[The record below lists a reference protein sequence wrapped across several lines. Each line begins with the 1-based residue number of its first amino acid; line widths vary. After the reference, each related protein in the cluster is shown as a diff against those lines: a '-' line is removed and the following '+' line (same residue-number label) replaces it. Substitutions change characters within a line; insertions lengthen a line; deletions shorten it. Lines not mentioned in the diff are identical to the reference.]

1 MHWTVWEKVKS
12 FCSRADNCS
21 EGHPPTLLPKRRTF
35 CHMVSLSFPPLSAPP
50 GQENHPD
57 FSLLSESEIPTM
69 AVPSRQS
76 ARFPLGCMESRTL
89 APCWTAFPC
98 SAGLSSLDRD
108 GASRLA
114 GFKEEE
120 SCMPNL
126 PTVGRQG
133 NKNQGLWDEIT
144 KEKD

>member
-1 MHWTVWEKVKS
+1 MAI
-12 FCSRADNCS
+12 C
-21 EGHPPTLLPKRRTF
+21 TF
-35 CHMVSLSFPPLSAPP
+35 SPWLHGKQNFGSMLDSISS
-50 GQENHPD
+50 
-57 FSLLSESEIPTM
+57 
-69 AVPSRQS
+69 
-76 ARFPLGCMESRTL
+76 
-89 APCWTAFPC
+89 